1 MFEGSYDNTVDEKG
15 RVAIPAK
22 YREILSVSGEDRV
35 MVTWHFVKPSPCLDV
50 WPPAAWQAKQAKLE
64 QATSSFSQARATFN
78 AVYIGQMRACQLD
91 RQGRILIP
99 QALRQ
104 RAQLGDAVTFVGAGS
119 KFQIFSEANYQRVL
133 EEYAESVMT
142 DPNLFNELGI

>member
-22 YREILSVSGEDRV
+22 FREILSAAGEDRV
-35 MVTWHFVKPSPCLDV
+35 LVTWHFVKPAPCLDV
-50 WPPAAWQAKQAKLE
+50 WPTKEWALKQAKLE
-64 QATSSFSQARATFN
+64 QATSSFSQVRSTFD
-78 AVYIGQMRACQLD
+78 AVYVGQMRPCQLD

-104 RAQLGDAVTFVGAGS
+104 RAQLGDLVSFVGAGS
-119 KFQIFSEANYQRVL
+119 KFRIFSAGNYERVL
-133 EEYAESVMT
+133 DSYAESLMK